1 MDDDYSNIVSNDT
14 SIILEEEENDDT
26 IINLT
31 QKIEKVGKKKDKVW
45 DYFNVVNI
53 PNNSHKG
60 AVCKFCGQS
69 WKRGKPNDM
78 KSHLALRCPNVNYS
92 IKIEYLHMISSE
104 DISDN
109 EQLTQQQLKNKNN
122 NRDVIDIT
130 RANKALVRFFVCCGI
145 PFSIVDSPFFQ
156 DFVKSLCFEYNP
168 PKRTTLSTNLLNT
181 EAANITLKIEEEL
194 HQSKNLTLG

>member
-1 MDDDYSNIVSNDT
+1 MDDDIISNNT
-14 SIILEEEENDDT
+14 NIILEEKENDDT

-31 QKIEKVGKKKDKVW
+31 RKIGKKKDKVW
-45 DYFNVVNI
+45 NYFNVVDI
-53 PNNSHKG
+53 PNNPHKG
-60 AVCKFCGQS
+60 AICKFCRQS

-109 EQLTQQQLKNKNN
+109 EQLTQQQNI
-122 NRDVIDIT
+122 NRHDIIDIT

-168 PKRTTLSTNLLNT
+168 PKRTTLSTTLLNA

>member
-1 MDDDYSNIVSNDT
+1 
-14 SIILEEEENDDT
+14 
-26 IINLT
+26 
-31 QKIEKVGKKKDKVW
+31 
-45 DYFNVVNI
+45 
-53 PNNSHKG
+53 
-60 AVCKFCGQS
+60 
-69 WKRGKPNDM
+69 M

-109 EQLTQQQLKNKNN
+109 EQLTQQQNI
-122 NRDVIDIT
+122 NRHDIIDIT

-168 PKRTTLSTNLLNT
+168 PKRTTLSTTLLNA

>member
-1 MDDDYSNIVSNDT
+1 
-14 SIILEEEENDDT
+14 
-26 IINLT
+26 
-31 QKIEKVGKKKDKVW
+31 
-45 DYFNVVNI
+45 
-53 PNNSHKG
+53 
-60 AVCKFCGQS
+60 
-69 WKRGKPNDM
+69 M

-181 EAANITLKIEEEL
+181 EVANITLKIEEEL
-194 HQSKNLTLG
+194 YQSKNLTLG

>member
-1 MDDDYSNIVSNDT
+1 MDDYSNIISNNT

-31 QKIEKVGKKKDKVW
+31 RKIGKKKDKVW
-45 DYFNVVNI
+45 DYFNVVDI

-60 AVCKFCGQS
+60 AVCKFCRQS
-69 WKRGKPNDM
+69 WKQGKPNDM

-109 EQLTQQQLKNKNN
+109 EQLTQQQNI
-122 NRDVIDIT
+122 NRNVIDIT
-130 RANKALVRFFVCCGI
+130 IVFGGSLGRNYTLFIFKAYILLMAIAIAQGEQLQGRFVFKK
-145 PFSIVDSPFFQ
+145 F
-156 DFVKSLCFEYNP
+156 L
-168 PKRTTLSTNLLNT
+168 
-181 EAANITLKIEEEL
+181 
-194 HQSKNLTLG
+194 